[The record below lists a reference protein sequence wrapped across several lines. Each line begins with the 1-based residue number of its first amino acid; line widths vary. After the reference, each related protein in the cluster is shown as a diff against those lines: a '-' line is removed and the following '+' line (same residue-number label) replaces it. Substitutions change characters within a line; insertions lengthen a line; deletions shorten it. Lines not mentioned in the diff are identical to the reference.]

1 MSVCCQMLR
10 HWVHRRRWSRYVRR
24 FTRRWMNTASSSI
37 PTSPAV
43 LPSSCCDSRLCAA
56 SASSVPITSLRR
68 SSLVTWALNLFYLM
82 PWKTQVQLFSCV
94 GMVNRL
100 GTSSQNIGRTTVLV
114 DLWLLSVRCWQHWMC
129 GHVSFLFGCCQFTY
143 FPGWF
148 GKYFVSWLTSIARPS
163 RVTWRSVHILHH

>member
-114 DLWLLSVRCWQHWMC
+114 DLWLLSVRCWQHGCVVMLAFC
-129 GHVSFLFGCCQFTY
+129 SAVVSSPIFQDGL
-143 FPGWF
+143 
-148 GKYFVSWLTSIARPS
+148 VNILSHDWL
-163 RVTWRSVHILHH
+163 V